1 MPLWKNVAG
10 QQIAVCAWDTGGSAP
25 KAGDAANI
33 TAQISLDGGACA
45 ATADVNPTE
54 LDAVDMPGIYLF
66 DLSQAETNGD
76 LVILFAVSGTANIV
90 INPVAGPGDVPVVIY
105 TQPPLPEV
113 DVTALFGSVVAAAA
127 LAASAGGMVLGSAIA
142 GTLSTTQM
150 STDLAEATDNHY
162 VGRRIVFLSGTLAG
176 AATLITAYNGGTKV
190 ITMSTLV
197 EAPADSDEFVI
208 V

>member
-1 MPLWKNVAG
+1 
-10 QQIAVCAWDTGGSAP
+10 
-25 KAGDAANI
+25 
-33 TAQISLDGGACA
+33 
-45 ATADVNPTE
+45 
-54 LDAVDMPGIYLF
+54 
-66 DLSQAETNGD
+66 
-76 LVILFAVSGTANIV
+76 
-90 INPVAGPGDVPVVIY
+90 
-105 TQPPLPEV
+105 
-113 DVTALFGSVVAAAA
+113 
-127 LAASAGGMVLGSAIA
+127 MVLGSAIA